1 MAPYSTAYSFEQHPM
16 ETSLHSAEDFEQ
28 IDISFGHSTIF
39 CVYFVIM
46 ADFTVHD
53 FPGRISLKSV
63 LALKKVSDRFE
74 ALGLMERALNSQF
87 QYLLR
92 GVPDL
97 LFSGTILHQL
107 LVRKVKANLNRM
119 IFNFNGE
126 EYTFGLKEYA
136 LITGLNFDRLPEYKD
151 ECRALQVWSYEII
164 QNLVPKFATRKDVD
178 GPFRPRILLYQSKR
192 KNTFQEMQSAFNSA
206 VFSKMQE
213 SSEETSLYSGED
225 FEHINNSYDDFKA
238 AIKRRSL
245 RNMTPPSAT
254 STPPSSPPREPA
266 PASHVQI
273 KDAEVI
279 KKDVEEIK
287 KDVEEI
293 KRDIRDIKLNQQ
305 NYFTR
310 IEKMILSLSNQFAS
324 HVSNQQE
331 QNDIGLNDN
340 RDNAE
345 EEKQNHIQEEQKEK
359 EKVNNVELEQD
370 NVELPGE
377 KEDVEAVQPM
387 SNVEL
392 EQDNVELPGEKEDV
406 EAVQPMSNVELE
418 QDNVE
423 LPGEKEAVV
432 EKEVGKKKDENDE
445 DELEIVNTPPPLSKK
460 VILVTRRNRRPKNDP
475 DFTDPNLKQP
485 KLKDPI
491 TVNPLLKYDDQ
502 LLHQLQ
508 TWLKDPNTDNNKIE
522 LHTILGDKALFRRVL
537 KRFTWLTDKEIDAG
551 CFILRRRAWVYP
563 KTYKKNFFIG
573 DCWLHTRFTADYAA
587 FNKSRIEF
595 DIENF
600 FEYFFGDDSNYRN
613 SWKVCDDIYIPL
625 NIKDVHW
632 VLCVVRLQQWRV
644 DVYDCDPGCYANLD
658 EFVLPMC
665 QMIPVIFDKALPL
678 EDKQRFPMLNPDS
691 VLPYTRRPESE
702 VPKATKSGDCGVF
715 VLMYIEYL
723 TAGLNL
729 SEVTSNEMKAWREKW
744 AVRLFHGIVDP

>member
-1 MAPYSTAYSFEQHPM
+1 MRGLDQDMKHHRSVYMSRKGSGVTNSFAYN
-16 ETSLHSAEDFEQ
+16 
-28 IDISFGHSTIF
+28 
-39 CVYFVIM
+39 VYGFV
-46 ADFTVHD
+46 
-53 FPGRISLKSV
+53 L
-63 LALKKVSDRFE
+63 
-74 ALGLMERALNSQF
+74 
-87 QYLLR
+87 
-92 GVPDL
+92 
-97 LFSGTILHQL
+97 
-107 LVRKVKANLNRM
+107 
-119 IFNFNGE
+119 
-126 EYTFGLKEYA
+126 
-136 LITGLNFDRLPEYKD
+136 
-151 ECRALQVWSYEII
+151 ALQVWSYEII

-178 GPFRPRILLYQSKR
+178 GPFRPRILLYQSKM
-192 KNTFQEMQSAFNSA
+192 KNTFQEMQSSFNSA
-206 VFSKMQE
+206 VFSKMAE

-225 FEHINNSYDDFKA
+225 FEHINNSYGDLFEGVTDGGKRERLMKIKA

-245 RNMTPPSAT
+245 RNMSPPSTT
-254 STPPSSPPREPA
+254 STPPSSPAREPA

-273 KDAEVI
+273 KDAE
-279 KKDVEEIK
+279 KKIENEIVE
-287 KDVEEI
+287 DPP
-293 KRDIRDIKLNQQ
+293 
-305 NYFTR
+305 
-310 IEKMILSLSNQFAS
+310 IE
-324 HVSNQQE
+324 
-331 QNDIGLNDN
+331 
-340 RDNAE
+340 
-345 EEKQNHIQEEQKEK
+345 
-359 EKVNNVELEQD
+359 NV
-370 NVELPGE
+370 
-377 KEDVEAVQPM
+377 
-387 SNVEL
+387 
-392 EQDNVELPGEKEDV
+392 
-406 EAVQPMSNVELE
+406 
-418 QDNVE
+418 
-423 LPGEKEAVV
+423 EAVV
-432 EKEVGKKKDENDE
+432 ENENVGKKKDENDE
-445 DELEIVNTPPPLSKK
+445 DELEIVNTPLPLPKK

-522 LHTILGDKALFRRVL
+522 LHTILGDKALFRRML
-537 KRFTWLTDKEIDAG
+537 KRFTWLTDDEIDAG

-573 DCWLHTRFTADYAA
+573 DCWLHTRFTAEYAA
-587 FNKSRIEF
+587 FKKSRIEF

-600 FEYFFGDDSNYRN
+600 FEYFLGDESNYMN

-632 VLCVVRLQQWRV
+632 ILCVVRLQQWRV

-678 EDKQRFPMLNPDS
+678 EDKQRFPLLNPDS

-744 AVRLFHGIVDP
+744 AVRLFHGLVDP

>member
-1 MAPYSTAYSFEQHPM
+1 MSRKGSGVTNSFAYN
-16 ETSLHSAEDFEQ
+16 
-28 IDISFGHSTIF
+28 
-39 CVYFVIM
+39 VYGFV
-46 ADFTVHD
+46 
-53 FPGRISLKSV
+53 L
-63 LALKKVSDRFE
+63 
-74 ALGLMERALNSQF
+74 
-87 QYLLR
+87 
-92 GVPDL
+92 
-97 LFSGTILHQL
+97 
-107 LVRKVKANLNRM
+107 
-119 IFNFNGE
+119 
-126 EYTFGLKEYA
+126 
-136 LITGLNFDRLPEYKD
+136 
-151 ECRALQVWSYEII
+151 ALQVWSYEII

-192 KNTFQEMQSAFNSA
+192 KNTFQEMQSAFNNA

-245 RNMTPPSAT
+245 RNMSPPSAT

-273 KDAEVI
+273 KDAEVG
-279 KKDVEEIK
+279 KK
-287 KDVEEI
+287 
-293 KRDIRDIKLNQQ
+293 
-305 NYFTR
+305 
-310 IEKMILSLSNQFAS
+310 
-324 HVSNQQE
+324 
-331 QNDIGLNDN
+331 
-340 RDNAE
+340 
-345 EEKQNHIQEEQKEK
+345 
-359 EKVNNVELEQD
+359 
-370 NVELPGE
+370 
-377 KEDVEAVQPM
+377 
-387 SNVEL
+387 
-392 EQDNVELPGEKEDV
+392 
-406 EAVQPMSNVELE
+406 
-418 QDNVE
+418 
-423 LPGEKEAVV
+423 
-432 EKEVGKKKDENDE
+432 VGKKKDESDE
-445 DELEIVNTPPPLSKK
+445 DELEIVNTPPPLPKK

-522 LHTILGDKALFRRVL
+522 LHTILGDKAVFRRML
-537 KRFTWLTDKEIDAG
+537 KRFTWLTDDEIDAG

-573 DCWLHTRFTADYAA
+573 DCWLHTRFTAEYVA

-600 FEYFFGDDSNYRN
+600 FEYFLGDESNYRN

-632 VLCVVRLQQWRV
+632 ILCVVRLQQWRV

-678 EDKQRFPMLNPDS
+678 EDKQRFPLLNPDS

-729 SEVTSNEMKAWREKW
+729 QEVTSNEMKAWREKW

>member
-1 MAPYSTAYSFEQHPM
+1 M
-16 ETSLHSAEDFEQ
+16 TSGSVMT
-28 IDISFGHSTIF
+28 DISGSI
-39 CVYFVIM
+39 
-46 ADFTVHD
+46 
-53 FPGRISLKSV
+53 G
-63 LALKKVSDRFE
+63 
-74 ALGLMERALNSQF
+74 
-87 QYLLR
+87 
-92 GVPDL
+92 
-97 LFSGTILHQL
+97 
-107 LVRKVKANLNRM
+107 
-119 IFNFNGE
+119 
-126 EYTFGLKEYA
+126 
-136 LITGLNFDRLPEYKD
+136 
-151 ECRALQVWSYEII
+151 
-164 QNLVPKFATRKDVD
+164 
-178 GPFRPRILLYQSKR
+178 
-192 KNTFQEMQSAFNSA
+192 
-206 VFSKMQE
+206 
-213 SSEETSLYSGED
+213 
-225 FEHINNSYDDFKA
+225 
-238 AIKRRSL
+238 
-245 RNMTPPSAT
+245 
-254 STPPSSPPREPA
+254 
-266 PASHVQI
+266 
-273 KDAEVI
+273 
-279 KKDVEEIK
+279 
-287 KDVEEI
+287 
-293 KRDIRDIKLNQQ
+293 
-305 NYFTR
+305 
-310 IEKMILSLSNQFAS
+310 IE
-324 HVSNQQE
+324 
-331 QNDIGLNDN
+331 
-340 RDNAE
+340 
-345 EEKQNHIQEEQKEK
+345 EEQKEN

-370 NVELPGE
+370 NVELE
-377 KEDVEAVQPM
+377 QD
-387 SNVEL
+387 NVEL
-392 EQDNVELPGEKEDV
+392 EQDNVELEQKKIENEIVEDPPIENAIV
-406 EAVQPMSNVELE
+406 
-418 QDNVE
+418 
-423 LPGEKEAVV
+423 EKEAKKVG
-432 EKEVGKKKDENDE
+432 KKVGKKKDENDE
-445 DELEIVNTPPPLSKK
+445 DELEIVNTPPPLPKK

-522 LHTILGDKALFRRVL
+522 LHTILGDKALFRRML
-537 KRFTWLTDKEIDAG
+537 KRFTWLTDDEIDAG

-573 DCWLHTRFTADYAA
+573 DCWLHTRFTAEYAA

-600 FEYFFGDDSNYRN
+600 FEYFLGDESNYRN

-632 VLCVVRLQQWRV
+632 ILCVVRLQQWRV

-665 QMIPVIFDKALPL
+665 QMIPVIFDKELPL

>member
-1 MAPYSTAYSFEQHPM
+1 MGLLDRPLIPSSLSSPSSPLRRETLMVAEEIFSSFSAMKNESKRHRRPWHHIQRPIASKNIQWRRM
-16 ETSLHSAEDFEQ
+16 E
-28 IDISFGHSTIF
+28 
-39 CVYFVIM
+39 
-46 ADFTVHD
+46 DFTVYD
-53 FPGRISLKSV
+53 FPGRISLKFV

-74 ALGLMERALNSQF
+74 ALSLMERALNSQF

-107 LVRKVKANLNRM
+107 LVRKVKANLNMM

-136 LITGLNFDRLPEYKD
+136 LITDLNFDRLPEYKD

-192 KNTFQEMQSAFNSA
+192 KNTFQEMQYAFNSA
-206 VFSKMQE
+206 VFSKMEE
-213 SSEETSLYSGED
+213 SSEETCLYSGED

-245 RNMTPPSAT
+245 RNMSPPSTT
-254 STPPSSPPREPA
+254 STPPSSPAREPA

-273 KDAEVI
+273 KDAE
-279 KKDVEEIK
+279 
-287 KDVEEI
+287 
-293 KRDIRDIKLNQQ
+293 
-305 NYFTR
+305 
-310 IEKMILSLSNQFAS
+310 
-324 HVSNQQE
+324 QE
-331 QNDIGLNDN
+331 QKENDIGLNDI
-340 RDNAE
+340 RDEEE
-345 EEKQNHIQEEQKEK
+345 EEKQNDIQEEQKEN
-359 EKVNNVELEQD
+359 EKVNNGAILQDNVELEQKKIENE
-370 NVELPGE
+370 NVEDPPIE
-377 KEDVEAVQPM
+377 NVEAVVENE
-387 SNVEL
+387 NVEDPPI
-392 EQDNVELPGEKEDV
+392 ENVV
-406 EAVQPMSNVELE
+406 
-418 QDNVE
+418 
-423 LPGEKEAVV
+423 EKEAVV
-432 EKEVGKKKDENDE
+432 ENEKEEKKVGKKVGKKKDENDE
-445 DELEIVNTPPPLSKK
+445 DEMEIVNTPPPLPKK

-508 TWLKDPNTDNNKIE
+508 TWLKDPKTDKTKIE
-522 LHTILGDKALFRRVL
+522 LHTILG
-537 KRFTWLTDKEIDAG
+537 DKEIDAG

-573 DCWLHTRFTADYAA
+573 DCWLHTRFTAEYPA
-587 FNKSRIEF
+587 FKKSRIEF

-600 FEYFFGDDSNYRN
+600 FEYFLGDESNYRN

-632 VLCVVRLQQWRV
+632 ILCVVRLQQWRV

-678 EDKQRFPMLNPDS
+678 EDKQRFPLLNPDS

-702 VPKATKSGDCGVF
+702 VPKTTNS
-715 VLMYIEYL
+715 
-723 TAGLNL
+723 
-729 SEVTSNEMKAWREKW
+729 
-744 AVRLFHGIVDP
+744 